1 MRSATLFILLTT
13 LIMMS
18 GCASTD
24 GPCCDK
30 KASGPAQSA
39 AVTVPQTATPAGEA
53 GNFALDLATC
63 DGGRFSFDDIRGKKH
78 LLIAFWA
85 TWCDPCKAELR
96 ELAALYD
103 RYRDKVEFVAVSTDT
118 EESMDKVRAFAVE
131 SNLPF
136 PILVDPSKKQVVSL
150 IPGGDT
156 VPYSMLVSRD
166 GKVLTTHTGYEPG
179 DEERIARELD
189 ELISK

>member
-1 MRSATLFILLTT
+1 MPLFPILLAAALMLTA
-13 LIMMS
+13 
-18 GCASTD
+18 GCASTSATAQGAAT
-24 GPCCDK
+24 GPVA
-30 KASGPAQSA
+30 ASPATMPASA
-39 AVTVPQTATPAGEA
+39 AGD
-53 GNFALDLATC
+53 FKLDLATW
-63 DGGRFSFDDIRGKKH
+63 DGGRFSFEDLRGKKH
-78 LLIAFWA
+78 LFVSFWA

-136 PILVDPSKKQVVSL
+136 PILVDPAKKQVVSL

-166 GKVLTTHTGYEPG
+166 GKVLSTHTGYEPG

-189 ELISK
+189 ELIAK

>member
-1 MRSATLFILLTT
+1 MRSATLFVLLTT

-18 GCASTD
+18 GCAST
-24 GPCCDK
+24 P
-30 KASGPAQSA
+30 ASAQGADTGTVA
-39 AVTVPQTATPAGEA
+39 ATATRPAGEA
-53 GNFALDLATC
+53 GDFALDLATY

-78 LLIAFWA
+78 LLLAFWA

-179 DEERIARELD
+179 DEERVARELD
-189 ELISK
+189 ELIAK